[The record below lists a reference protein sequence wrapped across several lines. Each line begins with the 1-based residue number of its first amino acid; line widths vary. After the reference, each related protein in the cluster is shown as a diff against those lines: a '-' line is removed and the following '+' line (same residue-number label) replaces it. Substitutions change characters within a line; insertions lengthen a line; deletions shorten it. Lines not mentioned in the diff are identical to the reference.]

1 MGWQRGAH
9 LAPCPAEMANP
20 QRFLGS
26 SLVLWSGLALP
37 LPLPWHLGLMFRTRQ
52 PRGLLLSA
60 SAGPMATLTL
70 QVGLW
75 GVGYR
80 ARVWGRCPGGC
91 GHGGPLVWGILL
103 SGCYGRE
110 VVGMG
115 VLPCA
120 VLPWGRCG

>member
-1 MGWQRGAH
+1 
-9 LAPCPAEMANP
+9 MANP